1 MIKRISV
8 RQLRLGM
15 FLESFCGSWMEHP
28 FWRSRFKL
36 EDPADLARIL
46 QSPIQEVWID
56 TAKGLDVAQGGP
68 SFTREQVDTVIDAQL
83 SEISQLAEL
92 ECELRPVAFEEE
104 VKRAARICHQSRQA
118 ITAMFREVR
127 MGREINQDEAR
138 SVVAEVSDSI
148 IRNPSAMVSIARLK
162 TSDDYTYM
170 HSVAVC
176 ALMIVLARQLD
187 LPPHQVRQAGYAGLL
202 HDIGKMAIATSILN
216 KPGRLTDQEFDEMR
230 EHPARGLELL
240 KAGGVDDPVVLDVCL
255 HHHEKVDGT
264 GYPHRLRGED
274 ISLFAKMGA
283 VCDVYDAI
291 TSDRPYK
298 RGWDPAE
305 AVHKMAEWSAGHF
318 DKTVFQAFVKSI
330 GIYPVGSLVRLT
342 TGRLGVVIDPGRQSL
357 TCPQVK
363 VFYSTASGMR
373 MAPETVDLARPGC
386 QEKIAS
392 REDPAKWGFTDLDAL
407 WKDPAWER
415 AT

>member
-15 FLESFCGSWMEHP
+15 FLESLCGSLIEHP

-138 SVVAEVSDSI
+138 YVVAEVSDSI
-148 IRNPSAMVSIARLK
+148 IRNPSAMISIARLK
-162 TSDDYTYM
+162 NSDDYTYM

-187 LPPHQVRQAGYAGLL
+187 LPPQQVREAGYAGLL
-202 HDIGKMAIATSILN
+202 HDIGKMAIPAPILN
-216 KPGRLTDQEFDEMR
+216 KPGRLTDREFAEVR

-342 TGRLGVVIDPGRQSL
+342 TGRLGVVVDPGRQSL

-386 QEKIAS
+386 TEKIVS

-407 WKDPAWER
+407 WKDEA
-415 AT
+415 